1 MSQGFLRTLF
11 TIVFLS
17 SFYSINAQVADN
29 NQFNEEIP
37 TTLEGDNGEYGKGD
51 AVDTSDEVKNFISH
65 HLQDSYYFT
74 LVEKAETGFHL
85 SLPLPVIL
93 WDNGLQVFSASKF
106 HHGEEVAEH
115 DGNYYALYHGKIY
128 KTDAAGT
135 ITLDD
140 HDHPTQAKPFDISIT
155 KNVVTALLVGLI
167 MLLIF
172 RGLAKQYTNRSIPK
186 GFGRVLEPLVI
197 YVRDEIAIPNI
208 GETKYRKFMG
218 FLLTV
223 FFFIWISNLL
233 GLTPLGTNL
242 TGNIAVTVGL
252 ALLTYLITTFSANKD
267 YWKHIFWM
275 PGVHPIM
282 KIFFIPIELIG
293 TLTKPFALLVRLYAN
308 ITAGHVVLF
317 TLLGAITLAKTNVEI
332 GTGASIGYGVF
343 YFVLAFFIMLI
354 EILVAFLQ
362 AYIFTLLSSLFIG
375 MAVADHDH
383 HHEEEPEPVQAD
395 VEDVRERFV

>member
-1 MSQGFLRTLF
+1 MFKAYFKSLF
-11 TIVFLS
+11 FVLIFTAFATAT
-17 SFYSINAQVADN
+17 AQDHTNDPSDKNITGVDDAHY
-29 NQFNEEIP
+29 
-37 TTLEGDNGEYGKGD
+37 GEGD
-51 AVDTSDEVKNFISH
+51 AVNTEDEVSAFINH
-65 HLQDSYYFT
+65 HLQDSHYFT
-74 LVEKAETGFHL
+74 LFEKAEDHL
-85 SLPLPVIL
+85 FVSLALPVLL
-93 WDNGLQVFSASKF
+93 WDNGVQVFMASKF
-106 HHGEEVAEH
+106 HHGETIAENN
-115 DGNYYALYHGKIY
+115 GNFYKLYHNKIY

-140 HDHPTQAKPFDISIT
+140 QEHPTQTKPFDFSIT

-167 MLLIF
+167 MFLLF
-172 RGLAKQYTNRSIPK
+172 RGLGKQYKMRAIPK
-186 GFGRVLEPLVI
+186 GIGRVLEPLVI
-197 YVRDEIAIPNI
+197 YVRDEIAKPNV
-208 GETKYRKFMG
+208 GEKKYRKFMG

-223 FFFIWISNLL
+223 FFFIWIANLL

-317 TLLGAITLAKTNVEI
+317 TLLGAITVAKTDMSI
-332 GTGASIGYGVF
+332 GAGATIGYGIF
-343 YFVLAFFIMLI
+343 YFVLAIFITLI
-354 EILVAFLQ
+354 ELLVAFLQ
-362 AYIFTLLSSLFIG
+362 AYIFTLLSALFIG
-375 MAVADHDH
+375 MAVVDHDH
-383 HHEEEPEPVQAD
+383 EHEHDKEGHDIDD

>member
-1 MSQGFLRTLF
+1 MFKAYLKTAFFALVF
-11 TIVFLS
+11 TAFATAT
-17 SFYSINAQVADN
+17 AQEQANDHSN
-29 NQFNEEIP
+29 HS
-37 TTLEGDNGEYGKGD
+37 TTGVDDAHYGEGD
-51 AVDTSDEVKNFISH
+51 AVNTKDEVAAFIDH
-65 HLQDSYYFT
+65 HLQDSHYFT
-74 LVEKAETGFHL
+74 LFEKAEDHFFV
-85 SLPLPVIL
+85 SLPLPVLL
-93 WDNGLQVFSASKF
+93 WDDGVQMFMASKF
-106 HHGEEVAEH
+106 HHDETIAEH
-115 DGNYYALYHGKIY
+115 NGNYYKMYHGKIY

-140 HDHPTQAKPFDISIT
+140 HDHPTQTKPFDFSIT
-155 KNVVTALLVGLI
+155 KNVVVALLVGLI
-167 MLLIF
+167 MFLLF
-172 RGLAKQYTNRSIPK
+172 RSLAKQYKTRSIPK
-186 GFGRVLEPLVI
+186 GIGRVLEPLVI
-197 YVRDEIAIPNI
+197 YVRDEIAKPNV
-208 GETKYRKFMG
+208 GEKKYRKFMG

-223 FFFIWISNLL
+223 FFFIWIANLL

-282 KIFFIPIELIG
+282 KIFFIPIELLG

-317 TLLGAITLAKTNVEI
+317 TLLGAITVAKTDMDVA
-332 GTGASIGYGVF
+332 TGASIGYGIF
-343 YFVLAFFIMLI
+343 YFILACFITLI
-354 EILVAFLQ
+354 ELLVAFLQ
-362 AYIFTLLSSLFIG
+362 AYIFTLLSALFIG

-383 HHEEEPEPVQAD
+383 HHEEEPEDVEAD

>member
-1 MSQGFLRTLF
+1 MFKAYFKSLF
-11 TIVFLS
+11 FVLIFTAFATAT
-17 SFYSINAQVADN
+17 AQDHTNDPSDKNITGVDDAHY
-29 NQFNEEIP
+29 
-37 TTLEGDNGEYGKGD
+37 GEGD
-51 AVDTSDEVKNFISH
+51 AVNTEDEVSAFINH
-65 HLQDSYYFT
+65 HLQDSHYFT
-74 LVEKAETGFHL
+74 LFEKAEDHL
-85 SLPLPVIL
+85 FVSLPLPVLL
-93 WDNGLQVFSASKF
+93 WDGGLQMFMSSKF
-106 HHGEEVAEH
+106 HHGETVAENN
-115 DGNYYALYHGKIY
+115 GNFYKLYHNKIY

-140 HDHPTQAKPFDISIT
+140 QEHPTQTKPFDFSIT

-167 MLLIF
+167 MFLLF
-172 RGLAKQYTNRSIPK
+172 RGLGKQYKMRAIPK
-186 GFGRVLEPLVI
+186 GIGRVLEPLVI
-197 YVRDEIAIPNI
+197 YVRDEIAKPNV
-208 GETKYRKFMG
+208 GEKKYRKFMG

-223 FFFIWISNLL
+223 FFFIWIANLL

-317 TLLGAITLAKTNVEI
+317 TLLGAITVAKTDLSI
-332 GTGASIGYGVF
+332 GAGASIGYGIF
-343 YFVLAFFIMLI
+343 YFVLAIFITLI
-354 EILVAFLQ
+354 ELLVAFLQ
-362 AYIFTLLSSLFIG
+362 AYIFTLLSALFIG
-375 MAVADHDH
+375 MAVVDHDH
-383 HHEEEPEPVQAD
+383 EHEHDKEGHDIDD

>member
-1 MSQGFLRTLF
+1 MFKTYFKSVFFVLIF
-11 TIVFLS
+11 TAFATAT
-17 SFYSINAQVADN
+17 AQDHANDPSDHN
-29 NQFNEEIP
+29 
-37 TTLEGDNGEYGKGD
+37 TTGVDDAHYGEGD
-51 AVDTSDEVKNFISH
+51 AVNTEDEVSAFINH
-65 HLQDSYYFT
+65 HLQDSHYFT
-74 LVEKAETGFHL
+74 LFEKAEDHL
-85 SLPLPVIL
+85 FVSLPLPVLL
-93 WDNGLQVFSASKF
+93 WDNGMQVFMSSKF
-106 HHGEEVAEH
+106 HHGETIAENN
-115 DGNYYALYHGKIY
+115 GNFYKLYHSKIY

-135 ITLDD
+135 ITLGAQ
-140 HDHPTQAKPFDISIT
+140 DHPTQTKPFDFSIT

-167 MLLIF
+167 MFLLF
-172 RGLAKQYTNRSIPK
+172 RGLGKQYKMRAIPK
-186 GFGRVLEPLVI
+186 GIGRVLEPLVI
-197 YVRDEIAIPNI
+197 YVRDEIAKPNV
-208 GETKYRKFMG
+208 GEKKYRKFMG

-223 FFFIWISNLL
+223 FFFIWIANLL

-317 TLLGAITLAKTNVEI
+317 TLLGAITVAKTDMSI
-332 GTGASIGYGVF
+332 GAGATIGYGIF
-343 YFVLAFFIMLI
+343 YFVLAIFITLI
-354 EILVAFLQ
+354 ELLVAFLQ
-362 AYIFTLLSSLFIG
+362 AYIFTLLSALFIG
-375 MAVADHDH
+375 MAVVDHDH
-383 HHEEEPEPVQAD
+383 EHEHDKEGHDIDD